1 MSEVSTTTSDA
12 AFWNGV
18 AEKYSR
24 SPLANPG
31 AFERKIEITKS
42 RMTASDT
49 VLDIGCGTGSLA
61 LRLAPFAA
69 HVHGLDVSSE
79 MIRIAKGKA
88 AAGNVDNVAF
98 HVGPFDDT
106 VPFAPASVD
115 VLCAY
120 SILHLVD
127 DLPAALQR
135 IHRLVKP
142 GGSFVSSTA
151 CLRDSWVPFGPLVWA
166 MRLVGKAPKVVQ
178 LLSAAALKDAMA
190 AAGFVDIEAPD
201 VGAKKMVAFFVARKP
216 S

>member
-1 MSEVSTTTSDA
+1 MGSDA
-12 AFWNGV
+12 AFWNGI

-24 SPLANPG
+24 SPVANPG

-42 RMTASDT
+42 RMKPSDT

-79 MIRIAKGKA
+79 MVRIANGKA
-88 AAGNVDNVAF
+88 AADGVHDVTF
-98 HVGPFDDT
+98 HEGPFDDA